1 MLELEDPA
9 AGGGGNAGGP
19 PGAPTGGGVPKAGGG
34 TGASACVN
42 RIGAEVDD
50 VELRFHQRHHETIDM
65 LEVGH
70 GVVVGQRGQRHR
82 QRVAG

>member
-1 MLELEDPA
+1 MLELGDPA

-34 TGASACVN
+34 KGASACVN

-50 VELRFHQRHHETIDM
+50 VEDGM
-65 LEVGH
+65 M
-70 GVVVGQRGQRHR
+70 
-82 QRVAG
+82 VAGRGIRPVAGAGGGGGTKADGG